1 MKEKKVKAISD
12 LFAAIAKLGLNFAE
26 NQIEK
31 KIANDL
37 AQRGALLFLQPTRDI
52 VVALNDE
59 NAENTAQVKGIILDW
74 VNESLSAYLE
84 ELANAGINKVK
95 NETGKELLY
104 FASKVVIEV
113 LMLVS
118 DDEKE
123 NDKQIEEYFENLL
136 TSPAFRALIL
146 DTLLPALLAKAKAGE
161 AVSEVAIKA
170 AEIAFDMIA
179 KKE

>member
-1 MKEKKVKAISD
+1 MSQKKVKAISD

-26 NQIEK
+26 TQIEK

-74 VNESLSAYLE
+74 VNESLTAYLE
-84 ELANAGINKVK
+84 ELANAGIDKVK
-95 NETGKELLY
+95 NEMGKELLY

-123 NDKQIEEYFENLL
+123 NDEQIEAYFENLL
-136 TSPAFRALIL
+136 TSPELRTLIL
-146 DTLLPALLAKAKAGE
+146 GTLLPALLAKAKAGD
-161 AVSEVAIKA
+161 AVAEVIIKA

>member
-1 MKEKKVKAISD
+1 MSQKKVKAISD

-52 VVALNDE
+52 VVALNDQDP
-59 NAENTAQVKGIILDW
+59 ENTAQVKAIILEW

-84 ELANAGINKVK
+84 ELANAGIDKVK

-118 DDEKE
+118 DDEKDNNE
-123 NDKQIEEYFENLL
+123 QIEQYFENLL
-136 TSPAFRALIL
+136 TSPALRALIL
-146 DTLLPALLAKAKAGE
+146 ETLLPALLAKANAGE
-161 AVSEVAIKA
+161 AVAEVIIKA
-170 AEIAFDMIA
+170 AEIALDTIA
-179 KKE
+179 KKD

>member
-1 MKEKKVKAISD
+1 MSQKKVKAISD

-26 NQIEK
+26 TQIEK

-74 VNESLSAYLE
+74 VNQSLTAYLE
-84 ELANAGINKVK
+84 ELANAGIDKVK

-123 NDKQIEEYFENLL
+123 NDEQIEAYFENLL
-136 TSPAFRALIL
+136 ISPAFRALIL
-146 DTLLPALLAKAKAGE
+146 DTLLPALLAKAKAGD
-161 AVSEVAIKA
+161 AVAEVIIKA

>member
-1 MKEKKVKAISD
+1 MSQKKVKAISD

-31 KIANDL
+31 KIENDL

>member
-1 MKEKKVKAISD
+1 MSQKKVKAISD

-52 VVALNDE
+52 VVALNDQDP
-59 NAENTAQVKGIILDW
+59 ENTAQVKAIILEW

-84 ELANAGINKVK
+84 ELANAGIDKVK

-118 DDEKE
+118 DDEKD
-123 NDKQIEEYFENLL
+123 NDEQIEQYFQNLL
-136 TSPAFRALIL
+136 TSPALRTLIL
-146 DTLLPALLAKAKAGE
+146 ETLLPALLAKAKAGD
-161 AVSEVAIKA
+161 AVAEVVIKA
-170 AEIAFDMIA
+170 AEIAFDTIA
-179 KKE
+179 KKD

>member
-31 KIANDL
+31 KINNDL